1 MHTHCVRKLFE
12 HALMDDCVEMKRSLQ
27 HRGLSFE
34 GKNDTHTRS
43 LTHTLFLSLSLY
55 LGGQSNSIAPP
66 TAAHRRVNSEQ
77 DTHTHTLEHTL
88 WDTTQHRVML
98 HSVCHSECVCACLAQ
113 RERVCV
119 CVLLCIQTK
128 QDTHKQSLSFRVCV
142 RVCTLSLRVCSCVSC
157 SERVCVRVL
166 LCIRTK
172 HRVVLHS
179 VIQSVCVRV
188 YTLSFRECVCVSCS
202 ERECVRVCVLL
213 CIQTKQDTRTYTLSL
228 SECKARHT
236 HSLSL

>member
-1 MHTHCVRKLFE
+1 
-12 HALMDDCVEMKRSLQ
+12 MDDCVEMKRSLQ
-27 HRGLSFE
+27 HRDLSFE
-34 GKNDTHTRS
+34 KKNDTHTRS
-43 LTHTLFLSLSLY
+43 LSLSLPPSVY

-66 TAAHRRVNSEQ
+66 TAAHRSVISEQ
-77 DTHTHTLEHTL
+77 DTHKYTLEHTL

-98 HSVCHSECVCACLAQ
+98 HSVIQSVCVRVLLRE

-119 CVLLCIQTK
+119 CLALHSDKARHAQTYTFIQ
-128 QDTHKQSLSFRVCV
+128 SVCV
-142 RVCTLSLRVCSCVSC
+142 RVCTLSFKVCSCVSC
-157 SERVCVRVL
+157 SERECVRVL
-166 LCIRTK
+166 LCIRSK

-188 YTLSFRECVCVSCS
+188 YTLSFRVCACVSCS
-202 ERECVRVCVLL
+202 ERESVCVRVLL
-213 CIQTKQDTRTYTLSL
+213 CIQTKQDTHTHTLSQ

>member
-98 HSVCHSECVCACLAQ
+98 HSV
-113 RERVCV
+113 
-119 CVLLCIQTK
+119 
-128 QDTHKQSLSFRVCV
+128 
-142 RVCTLSLRVCSCVSC
+142 
-157 SERVCVRVL
+157 
-166 LCIRTK
+166 
-172 HRVVLHS
+172 
-179 VIQSVCVRV
+179 IQSVCVRV
-188 YTLSFRECVCVSCS
+188 LLRESVCLCVSCFAFRQSKTRTNNLFHSECVCVSA
-202 ERECVRVCVLL
+202 L
-213 CIQTKQDTRTYTLSL
+213 C
-228 SECKARHT
+228 H
-236 HSLSL
+236 